1 MKIELFSFIFGIILT
16 LAVVIIAEHIYG
28 KFFGNRKLRELDR
41 EVKRLTKVLQKKDDL
56 IRKSLHEIAEKEKQ
70 HDKESE

>member
-16 LAVVIIAEHIYG
+16 LAAVIIAEHVYG

-70 HDKESE
+70 HDKENE